1 MNASL
6 YHALLLGAAMVA
18 GAVVPFQSG
27 SNALLGR
34 VLGHPLWATVT
45 SLSVSLLA
53 VIPLLLLFKVPLPKV
68 GDSLQAPLWV
78 WSGGIAGVIFITAAL
93 LITPRLGA
101 TGFMIS
107 AIAGQ
112 IVMAALI
119 DHFGLMGLPVKE
131 LNLGKVL
138 GILMIFGGVMLVQR
152 FTPS

>member
-6 YHALLLGAAMVA
+6 YHALLLGAALIA

-34 VLGHPLWATVT
+34 MLGHPLWATVT
-45 SLSVSLLA
+45 SLCVSLLA
-53 VIPLLLLFKVPLPKV
+53 VIPLLLLFRAPLPKIEQA
-68 GDSLQAPLWV
+68 LQAPFWV
-78 WSGGIAGVIFITAAL
+78 WTGGLSGVIFITAAL

-112 IVMAALI
+112 ILIAMLI
-119 DHFGLMGLPVKE
+119 DHFGLMGLPIKE
-131 LNLGKVL
+131 VNLGRVI
-138 GILMIFGGVMLVQR
+138 GVVMIFAGVMVVQR
-152 FTPS
+152 FTP

>member
-1 MNASL
+1 MSASL
-6 YHALLLGAAMVA
+6 YHVLLLGAALIA

-27 SNALLGR
+27 SNAMLGR
-34 VLGHPLWATVT
+34 MLGHPLWATVT

-53 VIPLLLLFKVPLPKV
+53 VIPLLLLFRAPLPKL
-68 GDSLQAPLWV
+68 DQALQAPWWV
-78 WSGGIAGVIFITAAL
+78 WTGGLSGVMFITAAL

-112 IVMAALI
+112 ILVAMLI

-131 LNLGKVL
+131 VNLGRVL
-138 GILMIFGGVMLVQR
+138 GVMMIFGGVMVVQK
-152 FTPS
+152 FTG

>member
-6 YHALLLGAAMVA
+6 YHALLLGAALIA

-34 VLGHPLWATVT
+34 MLGHPLWATVT
-45 SLSVSLLA
+45 SLCVSLLA
-53 VIPLLLLFKVPLPKV
+53 VIPLLLLFRAPFPKIEQA
-68 GDSLQAPLWV
+68 LQAPFWV
-78 WSGGIAGVIFITAAL
+78 WTGGLSGVIFITAAL

-112 IVMAALI
+112 ILIAMLI
-119 DHFGLMGLPVKE
+119 DHFGLMGLPIKE
-131 LNLGKVL
+131 VNLGRVI
-138 GILMIFGGVMLVQR
+138 GVVMIFAGVMVVQR
-152 FTPS
+152 FTP